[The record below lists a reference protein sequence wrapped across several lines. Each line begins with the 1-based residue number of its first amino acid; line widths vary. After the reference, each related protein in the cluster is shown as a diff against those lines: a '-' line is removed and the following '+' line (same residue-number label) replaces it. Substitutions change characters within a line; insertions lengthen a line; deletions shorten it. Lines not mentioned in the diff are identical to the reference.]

1 MSLLKLSEQAASN
14 NHIWTWDNHNVL
26 STFIHNEAAK
36 QKRTKEVFDTMQCT
50 LKKYDS
56 LFESLSKVNDI
67 EQLTDLLIEA
77 RTLFSKKCSTKRLS
91 VYLAGAYDEYNYR
104 ASAKDGYGHLLKLFD
119 PIQEHDQKNPDL
131 VELDKQAIRDCD
143 IFVAYVKK
151 YSAGTM
157 MEINFAHSIGKP
169 VYVIAKGSFIQDI
182 WVRHHTTN
190 FFPSIKT
197 CFNYILEEYKIG
209 DQYE

>member
-1 MSLLKLSEQAASN
+1 MSLLKLSELAASN
-14 NHIWTWDNHNVL
+14 SHVWTWDNHNKL

-36 QKRTKEVFDTMQCT
+36 QKRTTEVFKSMQCT
-50 LKKYDS
+50 LKKYDA
-56 LFESLSKVNDI
+56 LFENLSKVKDV

-77 RTLFSKKCSTKRLS
+77 RTLFSQKCVSNRLS

-104 ASAKDGYGHLLKLFD
+104 ASAKDGYGHILDLFD
-119 PIQEHDQKNPDL
+119 PIQEHDQNTPDL
-131 VELDKQAIRDCD
+131 VDLDKKAIRDCD

-157 MEINFAHSIGKP
+157 MEIEYAHSIGKP
-169 VYVIAKGSFIQDI
+169 VYVIAKGIYSTDKWIA
-182 WVRHHTTN
+182 HHTTN

-197 CFNYILEEYKIG
+197 CFNYILEEFKIG
-209 DQYE
+209 EQYE